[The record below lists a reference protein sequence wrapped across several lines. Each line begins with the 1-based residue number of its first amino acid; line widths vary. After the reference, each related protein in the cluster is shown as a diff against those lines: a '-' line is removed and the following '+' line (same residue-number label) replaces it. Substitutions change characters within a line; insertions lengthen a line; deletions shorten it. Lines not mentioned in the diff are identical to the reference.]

1 MSFYFKWRM
10 KDKLWKN
17 RHLILLLVILVFA
30 FFVRFDFLTD
40 YSDQGL
46 WYDEGEYLLRAES
59 IAFDGLEDP
68 EGVAERRPV
77 LMPAF
82 WSLIL
87 FFGGGE
93 FAIKFSQVIISVL
106 TILFVYLLGKEAHS
120 KNLGLI
126 MAALLAISWLHIF
139 FSIRIVLDEAALM
152 FSILAMYFFI
162 RCTKKSSLLNAV
174 MTGLFTALAVMSFYI
189 PLYLIPLFLV
199 YLFFTKKLD
208 MFKDKNFW
216 YGVLAFVLA
225 LAPWLLWSYIVHGDP
240 LFGLTQYHG
249 TGQIEEGYD
258 FGILGFFRVFPAVA
272 FAGMMIVFLIGLI
285 KSLIDVGLSF
295 DLIWNRKIK
304 KLDMDVLF
312 FGWLLIVPIALGIE
326 IVHVEQRYMFPA
338 FIALFYFLG
347 KGVLWLK
354 DVIDKNVSKAKE
366 AKYLSLILII
376 LLMVYLSF
384 VQLSYAD
391 AVIDGSS
398 SSFQQQREAG
408 DWLSENME
416 LEDNFV
422 ACSYV
427 VVYQAYSER
436 QGYAFG
442 MDVELMDEVIEKYD
456 PKYLVADAFTP
467 DCAFEEIVSR
477 EDQFKQ
483 TAVFYYDEAETQP
496 IVVIYE
502 VV

>member
-1 MSFYFKWRM
+1 M

-40 YSDQGL
+40 YSNQGL

-77 LMPAF
+77 LMPAL
-82 WSLIL
+82 WSIIL
-87 FFGGGE
+87 LLGGGE
-93 FAIKFSQVIISVL
+93 YAIKFSQVILSVL
-106 TILFVYLLGKEAHS
+106 AVLFIYLLGKEAHS

-126 MAALLAISWLHIF
+126 MAALLAISWIHIF
-139 FSIRIVLDEAALM
+139 FSIRIVLDQAALL
-152 FSILAMYFFI
+152 FSIMAMYFFV
-162 RCTKKSSLLNAV
+162 RCCKKSNWKDSVL
-174 MTGLFTALAVMSFYI
+174 TGVFTALAVMSFYI

-199 YLFFTKKLD
+199 YLFFTKKFN

-216 YGVLAFVLA
+216 YGVLAFILA
-225 LAPWLLWSYIVHGDP
+225 LAPWLIWSYVVYGDP
-240 LFGLTQYHG
+240 LFGLNQYHG

-272 FAGMMIVFLIGLI
+272 LTGMMIFFLIGLI
-285 KSLIDVGLSF
+285 KSVVDLGLSF
-295 DLIWNRKIK
+295 DLIWNRKTK
-304 KLDMDVLF
+304 KLDLDLLF

-338 FIALFYFLG
+338 FIAMFYFLG
-347 KGVLWLK
+347 KGLLWLK
-354 DVIDKNVSKAKE
+354 DVIDKNVAEKAKE

-376 LLMVYLSF
+376 LLLVYFSF
-384 VQLSYAD
+384 VQLGYAD
-391 AVIDGSS
+391 AVIGGSS
-398 SSFQQQREAG
+398 SSFQQQRQAG
-408 DWLSENME
+408 EWLSENME

-422 ACSYV
+422 ACSYI

-442 MDVELMDEVIEKYD
+442 TNVTLMDNVIEKYD

-467 DCAFEEIVSR
+467 DCAFEEIISR
-477 EDQFKQ
+477 EDQFEQ
-483 TAVFYYDEAETQP
+483 VAVYYYDEAQTQP

>member
-1 MSFYFKWRM
+1 M
-10 KDKLWKN
+10 KEKLWQN
-17 RHLILLLVILVFA
+17 RHLILLLLILVFA
-30 FFVRFDFLTD
+30 FFVRFDYLTE

-59 IAFDGLEDP
+59 IAFDDLEDP

-77 LMPAF
+77 LMPAI
-82 WSLIL
+82 WGSIL
-87 FFGGGE
+87 FLGGGE
-93 FAIKFSQVIISVL
+93 YSIKFFQVLISVL

-126 MAALLAISWLHIF
+126 MAALLAISWIHIF
-139 FSIRIVLDEAALM
+139 FSIRIVLDEAALL
-152 FSILAMYFFI
+152 FSVMAMYFFV
-162 RCTKKSSLLNAV
+162 RCCKNSNWKDSVLAGV
-174 MTGLFTALAVMSFYI
+174 FTALAVMSFYI

-199 YLFFTKKLD
+199 YLFFTKKFD

-240 LFGLTQYHG
+240 LFGLIQYHG

-258 FGILGFFRVFPAVA
+258 FGILGFFKVFPAVA
-272 FAGMMIVFLIGLI
+272 LTGMMIFFLIGLI
-285 KSLIDVGLSF
+285 KSLIDVGLSL
-295 DLIWNRKIK
+295 DLIWNRKTK
-304 KLDMDVLF
+304 KLDFDVLF
-312 FGWLLIVPIALGIE
+312 LGWLLIVPIALGIE

-347 KGVLWLK
+347 KGLLWLK
-354 DVIDKNVSKAKE
+354 DVIDKNLAEKSKE
-366 AKYLSLILII
+366 AKYLSVILII
-376 LLMVYLSF
+376 LLLAYF
-384 VQLSYAD
+384 AFAQLSYAE
-391 AVIDGSS
+391 AAIGGSS

-427 VVYQAYSER
+427 VVYQAYAER

-442 MDVELMDEVIEKYD
+442 MDVSLMDEVIEKYD
-456 PKYLVADAFTP
+456 PKYLVADAFTS

-477 EDQFKQ
+477 GDQFVQK
-483 TAVFYYDEAETQP
+483 AIFYYDEAETQP